1 MPVVRCT
8 PIGQIRPTV
17 MYPARPRANARREPP
32 MTILTVIIVSFCF
45 GVLGGLLAKEYMD
58 KQDRIAEENKR

>member
-1 MPVVRCT
+1 
-8 PIGQIRPTV
+8 
-17 MYPARPRANARREPP
+17 
-32 MTILTVIIVSFCF
+32 MTILTVIIVSFCL

>member
-1 MPVVRCT
+1 
-8 PIGQIRPTV
+8 
-17 MYPARPRANARREPP
+17 

-58 KQDRIAEENKR
+58 KQDRIAERGE